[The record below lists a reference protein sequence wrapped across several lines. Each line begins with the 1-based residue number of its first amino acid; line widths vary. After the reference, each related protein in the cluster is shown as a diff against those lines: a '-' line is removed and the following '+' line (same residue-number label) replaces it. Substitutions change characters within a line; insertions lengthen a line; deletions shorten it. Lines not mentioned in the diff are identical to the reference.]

1 MKILREVNGYQ
12 LNQGNQMADGLCNV
26 SKDEELSF
34 WFDSETRDELMES
47 DDEDFVDRCENLIA
61 ESLVD

>member
-12 LNQGNQMADGLCNV
+12 LNEGNSMASGLCNV
-26 SKDEELSF
+26 SKDEGLSF

-47 DDEDFVDRCENLIA
+47 DDDDFVDRCENLIE